1 MVLAEQRLM
10 GLNGDEAVAYALRQ
24 INPDVV
30 SAYPITPQTIIV
42 EKFSE
47 YVANGEVETE
57 FIAVESEHSALTA
70 CITAEAAGARAFTC
84 TAANGLAFM
93 WEMTYIAAS
102 LRLPV
107 VMAVAN
113 RALSGPL
120 NIHGDHSDSMGARDS
135 GWIQL
140 YCENSQEAYDTVIQA
155 WRIGEHS
162 EVQLPVMVC
171 LDGFILSHTLEN
183 VMTLP
188 DSVVRDFVG
197 ERVFPRARGHLGEG
211 EYRLD
216 PAQPLTMGSMDLYDF
231 YFEHKRQQAD
241 AMEKALPVI
250 GEVGEEYGRTSGR
263 TYGLVD
269 PYRLEDAEIAVVG
282 LGSTMGT
289 AKVVVDQLRS
299 EGMKAGLLRIRA
311 FRPFPAKEI
320 VNALSHVKSVGV
332 LDRAMSFGA
341 LGGPLFNEVRNTFFD
356 ASRRPL
362 LSDYIYGLGGRDM
375 SMNLLGKVFKMLEE
389 NRVAGKVSEPVRYVG
404 LRE

>member
-1 MVLAEQRLM
+1 MVLVEQRLI
-10 GLNGDEAVAYALRQ
+10 GLNGNEAVAYALKQ

-30 SAYPITPQTIIV
+30 AAYPITPQTIIV
-42 EKFSE
+42 ERFSE

-57 FIAVESEHSALTA
+57 FIAVESEHSALTT

-84 TAANGLAFM
+84 TAANGLALM

-102 LRLPV
+102 LRLPI

-120 NIHGDHSDSMGARDS
+120 NIHGDHSDSMGTRDS
-135 GWIQL
+135 GWIQI

-155 WRIGEHS
+155 YRIGEHP
-162 EVQLPVMVC
+162 EVQLPVMIC

-188 DSVVRDFVG
+188 DEVVKGFISDRTFPKVRGHVG
-197 ERVFPRARGHLGEG
+197 EV

-231 YFEHKRQQAD
+231 YFEHKRQQVD

-250 GEVGEEYGRTSGR
+250 EEVGKEYGGISGR
-263 TYGLVD
+263 AYGLID

-289 AKVVVDQLRS
+289 TKAVVDQLRS
-299 EGMKAGLLRIRA
+299 EGLKAGLLRIRA
-311 FRPFPAKEI
+311 FRPFPVE
-320 VNALSHVKSVGV
+320 VVMDALSHVKSVGV
-332 LDRAMSFGA
+332 LDRSMSFGA
-341 LGGPLFNEVRNTFFD
+341 LGGPLFNEVRNAFYD
-356 ASRRPL
+356 ESRRPL
-362 LSDYIYGLGGRDM
+362 ISDHIYGLGGRDM
-375 SMNLLGKVFKMLEE
+375 SVDLLRKVFRSLEE
-389 NRVAGKVSEPVRYVG
+389 DREAGEVLEPVRYVG

>member
-1 MVLAEQRLM
+1 MQKLM
-10 GLNGDEAVAYALRQ
+10 GLNGDEAVAYALKQ

-42 EKFSE
+42 ERFSE

-70 CITAEAAGARAFTC
+70 CITAEAAGGRAFTC

-113 RALSGPL
+113 RALSAPL
-120 NIHGDHSDSMGARDS
+120 NIHGDHSDSMGTRDS

-155 WRIGEHS
+155 WRIGEHP

-188 DSVVRDFVG
+188 DEVVKDFVG
-197 ERVFPRARGHLGEG
+197 ERVFSKVRGHIGEV

-216 PAQPLTMGSMDLYDF
+216 PEHPLTMGSMDLYDF

-250 GEVGEEYGRTSGR
+250 GEVGEEYGRISGR

-289 AKVVVDQLRS
+289 AKAVVDQLRS

-311 FRPFPAKEI
+311 FRPFPTEAVI
-320 VNALSHVKSVGV
+320 GTLSHVKSVGV

-341 LGGPLFNEVRNTFFD
+341 LGGPLFNEVRNTFYD

-362 LSDYIYGLGGRDM
+362 ISDYAYGLGGRDM
-375 SMNLLGKVFKMLEE
+375 SMDLLGKVFRSLEE
-389 NRVAGKVSEPVRYVG
+389 NREAGKVSEPVRYIG

>member
-1 MVLAEQRLM
+1 MVLVEQRLM

-42 EKFSE
+42 ERFSE

-107 VMAVAN
+107 IMAVAN

-155 WRIGEHS
+155 WRIGEHP
-162 EVQLPVMVC
+162 EVQLPVMIC

-188 DSVVRDFVG
+188 DGVVKDFVG
-197 ERVFPRARGHLGEG
+197 KRIFTKVRGHAGEV

-250 GEVGEEYGRTSGR
+250 ENVGKEYGRTSGR

-269 PYRLEDAEIAVVG
+269 PYRLGDAEIAVVG

-289 AKVVVDQLRS
+289 AKAVVEQLRS
-299 EGMKAGLLRIRA
+299 EGLKAGLLRIRA
-311 FRPFPAKEI
+311 FRPFPAEEI
-320 VNALSHVKSVGV
+320 VNALSHVKSVGI

-341 LGGPLFNEVRNTFFD
+341 LGGPLFNEVRNVFYD
-356 ASRRPL
+356 ESRKPL
-362 LSDYIYGLGGRDM
+362 ISDHIYGLGGRDM
-375 SMNLLGKVFKMLEE
+375 SMELLGKVFRSLKEDKE
-389 NRVAGKVSEPVRYVG
+389 AGRVLEPVRYVG